1 VAVVVVVW
9 VLVGLESA
17 RRLVDGLFGARSNG
31 EEDLPVEADHDW
43 TGQVEGG
50 ERGPE
55 DEG

>member
-1 VAVVVVVW
+1 MVVVVVW

-17 RRLVDGLFGARSNG
+17 GRLVDGLFGARSNG